1 MGINL
6 FENRRFS
13 INTISCLWQRIPFII
28 SCEDANKRNDLLLK
42 LADFIP
48 EYRQIIVSGNVPR
61 TFEFSQK
68 KPRKLDSTD
77 LATLHDSLSS
87 SFEEERAG
95 SRPIQLIYF
104 DATEDSFSD
113 VLSNLEQGW
122 LATTALGYEDLLPVI
137 EIVDLE
143 SIDDCTIIFMRPN
156 ENTEIEEQLFDKSEQ
171 RSLEVASFIFQLKM
185 SEINL
190 IGSAILKEIE
200 NGKNMTQVE
209 IKELFN
215 IDELTLQ
222 RVMYLLQ
229 VESKMDVQPYIIF
242 TPKAVLAQLQR
253 FVNLNGIVLSGAIQ
267 NNRLIGL
274 SKDKNIQFSV
284 SNLFHSIVSYYNQV
298 RAQYAFGGNFQM
310 IIELKDTKKVLFLT
324 NNDYTY
330 AFLIDTNK
338 NINILTEEIVGLLA

>member
-6 FENRRFS
+6 FENRRFF
-13 INTISCLWQRIPFII
+13 INTISCLWQRLPFII
-28 SCEDANKRNDLLLK
+28 SCEDANQRNDLLLK

-61 TFEFSQK
+61 AFEFSQR
-68 KPRKLDSTD
+68 KPRRLDSTD
-77 LATLHDSLSS
+77 LSTLHDSLSS

-104 DATEDSFSD
+104 DANEESFSD
-113 VLSNLEQGW
+113 VLSNLDQGW
-122 LATTALGYEDLLPVI
+122 LATTSLGYEELLPVI

-143 SIDDCTIIFMRPN
+143 SIDDCTIIFMKGN
-156 ENTEIEEQLFDKSEQ
+156 ENTAIEEQLFAKSEQ

-190 IGSAILKEIE
+190 IGNAILKEIE

-229 VESKMDVQPYIIF
+229 VESKMDVQPYIVF
-242 TPKAVLAQLQR
+242 TPQDVQAQLKK
-253 FVNLNGIVLSGAIQ
+253 FLNLHGIVLSGAIQ
-267 NNRLIGL
+267 EDKLIGL

-284 SNLFHSIVSYYNQV
+284 SNLFHSIVGYFNQV
-298 RAQYAFGGNFQM
+298 RKQHNFGAGCQL
-310 IIELKDTKKVLFLT
+310 IVELKDTKKVLFLT
-324 NNDYTY
+324 NHEYIY

-338 NINILTEEIVGLLA
+338 NINILTEEILALLT